1 MKTLFVRVHPKRG
14 VERFFRCGTW
24 FTLAWQK
31 LTDLDDAT
39 AKRLRTEQML
49 EVSADEPEGFA
60 AATANTPTESAA
72 GTAAT
77 HQAPGGNEADDEVA
91 QRLLAIQG
99 AIAQMDRTDE
109 SLWTSGGKPKTEAL
123 TAALG
128 WNVSA
133 MERDAVMAQDTQG
146 EEQA

>member
-1 MKTLFVRVHPKRG
+1 MKTFFVRVHPKRG

-24 FTLAWQK
+24 FTQAWQK

-39 AKRLRTEQML
+39 AKRLRAEQML

-60 AATANTPTESAA
+60 AAMAYTATESAA
-72 GTAAT
+72 APAAT
-77 HQAPGGNEADDEVA
+77 HQAAGGNDADDEVA
-91 QRLLAIQG
+91 QRLLTIQA

-109 SLWTSGGKPKTEAL
+109 SLWTSGGKPKTEAIS
-123 TAALG
+123 AAVG

-133 MERDAVMAQDTQG
+133 MERDAAMAQSSQG